1 MNGLSKVFS
10 EERVAMMRLYS
21 GLTLFSYVTLHLAN
35 HSVGL
40 ISLEAMQGLNDILSK
55 FWRFLPVSIILYGA
69 LAIHFMS
76 AFARLLRRRTLRMA
90 HSEKV
95 QIALGLAIPFL
106 LVVHVMGTRYAN
118 ASYGVNDSYIYVLLS
133 TFVFSPFT
141 GVLNAL
147 GLAAA
152 WAHGCLGVHNWLRV
166 KRWYSTALHQ
176 WLVSAATL
184 VPVLAL
190 TSFLFNGRATV
201 PLSADGEFMETYFAN
216 LGPIGDTTFALLG
229 RDIDIVR
236 WSLVTIIVGGIA
248 ARLVWQL
255 YARRIL
261 TVRVSYEDGSTIRQS
276 PGPTLLEMSKIAGIP
291 HASVCGGKGR
301 CSTCRVQL
309 VEGTQSVDEP
319 SKAENRVLVR
329 FNSIPDVR
337 LACQIRPQG
346 DLSVRR
352 LLPPDISIASVD
364 AFTPWASGQ
373 EKIMTVMF
381 ADLRNFTGTTEHR
394 LPFDVVYLVNQFSR
408 AMGETVEK
416 HGGRIDK
423 FLGDGFMALFGL
435 NTTPEEGALDAVR
448 TAAGMQQELDKLNTR
463 LQTELDRPLR
473 MGIGIHTGAVVL
485 GDMGHGAARGLT
497 AIGDT
502 VNTASRLESATKDHS
517 CAICIS
523 AATITYAGLNTAEQ
537 SLKTVSVR
545 GKSDTVD
552 MMALENASEL
562 LDDASLHPA

>member
-1 MNGLSKVFS
+1 MSGLSNVFS

-21 GLTLFSYVTLHLAN
+21 GLILFFYVTLHLIN
-35 HSVGL
+35 HAIGL
-40 ISLEAMQGLNDILSK
+40 ISLEAMQGLNDVLSV
-55 FWRFLPVSIILYGA
+55 FWRFLPITVLLYGA
-69 LAIHFMS
+69 LAIHFTS
-76 AFARLLRRRTLRMA
+76 AFYRLLRRRTLRMP

-95 QIALGLAIPFL
+95 QIILGLTIPFL

-118 ASYGVNDSYIYVLLS
+118 ASYGINDSYLYVLLS
-133 TFVFSPFT
+133 TFVFSPFS

-147 GLAAA
+147 GLVAA
-152 WAHGCLGVHNWLRV
+152 WVHGCLGVHNWLRI
-166 KRWYSTALHQ
+166 KLWYGQVLHQ
-176 WLVSAATL
+176 WLLAAATL
-184 VPVLAL
+184 LPALAL
-190 TSFLFNGRATV
+190 TSFLFNGRAMIS
-201 PLSADGEFMETYFAN
+201 LSADGEFMEAYFAE
-216 LGPIGDTTFALLG
+216 LGATDGTFGMLS
-229 RDIDIVR
+229 RDIDLVR
-236 WSLVTIIVGGIA
+236 WLFVAVIVGGVA

-255 YARRIL
+255 YSRRTLTARI
-261 TVRVSYEDGSTIRQS
+261 SYEDGLTIRQS
-276 PGPTLLEMSKIAGIP
+276 PGPTLLEMSKIAGIA

-309 VEGTQSVDEP
+309 VKGAQNVEEP
-319 SKAENRVLVR
+319 SKAESKVLAR
-329 FNSIPDVR
+329 FSSIPDVR
-337 LACQIRPQG
+337 LACQIRPKG
-346 DLSVRR
+346 DLTVRR
-352 LLPPDISIASVD
+352 LLPPDINMASTD

-373 EKIMTVMF
+373 EKIMSVMF
-381 ADLRNFTGTTEHR
+381 ADLRDFTGTTEHR

-416 HGGRIDK
+416 NGGRIDK

-435 NTTPEEGALDAVR
+435 NTTPEEGALQAIK
-448 TAAGMQQELDKLNTR
+448 TAAGMQQELDKLNSR
-463 LQTELDRPLR
+463 LQTDLDRPLR

-502 VNTASRLESATKDHS
+502 VNTASRLEAATKDHA

-523 AATITYAGLNTAEQ
+523 AATITYAGLNTPEQ

-552 MMALENASEL
+552 MIALKNASEV
-562 LDDASLHPA
+562 LDNTQLFPA